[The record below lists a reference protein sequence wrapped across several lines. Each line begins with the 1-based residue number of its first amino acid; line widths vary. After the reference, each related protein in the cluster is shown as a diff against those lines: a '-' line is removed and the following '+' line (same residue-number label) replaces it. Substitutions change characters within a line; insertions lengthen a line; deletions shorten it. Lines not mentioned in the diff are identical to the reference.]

1 MSCVSFCCSLPA
13 TTLYQNWHELD
24 PLWWK
29 TFKYHLQG
37 TITHPTKREVGK
49 IIDSNVPLG
58 DFGRGYV
65 IVPRRVEISPSLVPL
80 VPTFAPCLIHLKYAI
95 QKKNINPI
103 YQKDLSWQTL
113 SLCIY
118 SNLTLYN
125 ILYTIYLWSDS
136 DSYKYLHMIIIYK
149 TLKRLTKTTT
159 RPQTLKGFPQSP
171 SSSHETPRN
180 GTSVRPKDST
190 SDSHSE
196 EATELA
202 GRDEV
207 DRKPSRPWALWD
219 VFFLLVGNQ
228 NAELGGKILCVC
240 VCCFF
245 LSVTRFCFF
254 LGGEGEVRLVAWY
267 YTRCFLM
274 FKTSRAVKSAKT
286 CPKNLNQKNWRLS
299 LGFGEFV

>member
-1 MSCVSFCCSLPA
+1 MKNFQIPPPGNDHTS
-13 TTLYQNWHELD
+13 YQTGSWENHRL
-24 PLWWK
+24 K
-29 TFKYHLQG
+29 RTFGRFWEGICDRSQEG
-37 TITHPTKREVGK
+37 RNITITGAFSSNFCSMFDSLK
-49 IIDSNVPLG
+49 ICNP
-58 DFGRGYV
+58 
-65 IVPRRVEISPSLVPL
+65 
-80 VPTFAPCLIHLKYAI
+80 
-95 QKKNINPI
+95 KKNINPI

-240 VCCFF
+240 VLFF
-245 LSVTRFCFF
+245 FERD
-254 LGGEGEVRLVAWY
+254 
-267 YTRCFLM
+267 
-274 FKTSRAVKSAKT
+274 
-286 CPKNLNQKNWRLS
+286 
-299 LGFGEFV
+299 